1 MTLPVNIGRYDVLA
15 EIGRGA
21 MGVVYRAFDPLLD
34 RTVAIKT
41 INMALDPDD
50 IDFYERRFMIEA
62 RAAGGLNHPNI
73 VTIHDIGRCGEL
85 AYMAM
90 EYLDGRELKDLIHRG
105 ELGFARAL
113 ELTAQIAE
121 GLGYAHERGVIHR
134 DVKPGNIMVMADGR
148 VKITDFG
155 IARLHGADART
166 QTGLL
171 LGSPRYLSPEQ
182 VLGRAADA
190 RVDLFA
196 LGVIL
201 YEMMTGRSPF
211 SGSDVQ
217 SVMYQVI
224 HHTPA
229 SPGLLNPALPA
240 LVDLIVARALAK
252 APDARYQNAAEMAA
266 DLRACRMHCTP
277 NADFKLPARI
287 RSAPGAAGAVTESSS
302 VQGAATVSRG
312 LAREFDSTEATI
324 RLAARSAAI
333 DDPDRLAATVGVS
346 REVVEAALQAA
357 VPHPAPESNNEPPA
371 KWSAGDRRRLW
382 RAVLVAIGMSALLL
396 YL

>member
-1 MTLPVNIGRYDVLA
+1 MNIGRYDVLA

-50 IDFYERRFMIEA
+50 IEFYERRFMIEA

-90 EYLDGRELKDLIHRG
+90 EYLDGRELKDLINRG
-105 ELGFARAL
+105 ELGFDRAL
-113 ELTAQIAE
+113 ELTAQIAD
-121 GLGYAHERGVIHR
+121 GLAYAHERGVIHR
-134 DVKPGNIMVMADGR
+134 DVKPGNIMVLADGR

-182 VLGRAADA
+182 VLGHTADA

-229 SPGLLNPALPA
+229 APGVLNPALPA
-240 LVDLIVARALAK
+240 LVDLIAARALAK
-252 APDARYQNAAEMAA
+252 LPDARYQNAADMAD
-266 DLRACRMHCTP
+266 DLRTCRRQCAPDT
-277 NADFKLPARI
+277 DFKLPARV
-287 RSAPGAAGAVTESSS
+287 RSSSGATGAVTESSS
-302 VQGAATVSRG
+302 ASGAATVSRG

-346 REVVEAALQAA
+346 REAVDAALKAA
-357 VPHPAPESNNEPPA
+357 GPRPVPEKDVLPVAS
-371 KWSAGDRRRLW
+371 WSTQDRRRLLG
-382 RAVLVAIGMSALLL
+382 AVTLAIGMSALLL

>member
-1 MTLPVNIGRYDVLA
+1 MSLPVNIGRYDVLA

-62 RAAGGLNHPNI
+62 RAAGGLNHSNI

-90 EYLDGRELKDLIHRG
+90 EYLDGRELKDLINRG

-113 ELTAQIAE
+113 ELTAQIAD
-121 GLGYAHERGVIHR
+121 GLAYAHERGVIHR

-155 IARLHGADART
+155 IARLHGTDART

-229 SPGLLNPALPA
+229 PPGLLNPALPA

-252 APDARYQNAAEMAA
+252 SPDARYQNAAEMAA
-266 DLRACRMHCTP
+266 DLRACRLQSAS
-277 NADFKLPARI
+277 NDDFNLPARV
-287 RSAPGAAGAVTESSS
+287 RSVPGTSGAVTGASTAP
-302 VQGAATVSRG
+302 GAATVSRG
-312 LAREFDSTEATI
+312 LARDFDSTEATI

-346 REVVEAALQAA
+346 REVVEAALKAA
-357 VPHPAPESNNEPPA
+357 TRRLAPEPENEPAA
-371 KWSAGDRRRLW
+371 KWSAVDRRRLW
-382 RAVLVAIGMSALLL
+382 SAVLVAIGMSALLL
-396 YL
+396 YV

>member
-1 MTLPVNIGRYDVLA
+1 MSLPVNIGRYDVLA

-41 INMALDPDD
+41 INMALDQDELE
-50 IDFYERRFMIEA
+50 FYEKRFMIEA

-90 EYLDGRELKDLIHRG
+90 EYLDGRELKDLINRG
-105 ELGFARAL
+105 ELTLDRAL
-113 ELTAQIAE
+113 ELAAQIAD
-121 GLGYAHERGVIHR
+121 GLAYAHERGVIHR
-134 DVKPGNIMVMADGR
+134 DVKPGNIMMLADGR

-155 IARLHGADART
+155 IARMHGTDVRT

-182 VLGRAADA
+182 VLGRTPDA
-190 RVDLFA
+190 RVDLFS

-224 HHTPA
+224 HHTPSA
-229 SPGLLNPALPA
+229 PGVLNPALPA
-240 LVDLIVARALAK
+240 MVDLIVTKALAK
-252 APDARYQNAAEMAA
+252 SPEARYQRASGMAA
-266 DLRACRMHCTP
+266 DLRACRAESASGT
-277 NADFKLPARI
+277 DLQLPARVRKAPGASGAI
-287 RSAPGAAGAVTESSS
+287 TESSSAPGAATI
-302 VQGAATVSRG
+302 SRG

-324 RLAARSAAI
+324 RLAVRSGAI
-333 DDPDRLAATVGVS
+333 DDPDHLAATVGVS
-346 REVVEAALQAA
+346 REAAVAALKGAA
-357 VPHPAPESNNEPPA
+357 RRPAPEPDVPPVTA
-371 KWSAGDRRRLW
+371 WSVTERRRLW
-382 RAVLVAIGMSALLL
+382 GAVLIALGLSAVLL
-396 YL
+396 YV

>member
-50 IDFYERRFMIEA
+50 IEFYERRFMIEA

-85 AYMAM
+85 AFMAM
-90 EYLDGRELKDLIHRG
+90 EYLDGRELKDLINRG
-105 ELGFARAL
+105 ELSFDRAL
-113 ELTAQIAE
+113 DLAARIAD
-121 GLGYAHERGVIHR
+121 GLAYAHARGVIHR
-134 DVKPGNIMVMADGR
+134 DVKPGNIMVLADGR

-155 IARLHGADART
+155 IARLHGTDVRT

-182 VLGRAADA
+182 VLGRTPDT
-190 RVDLFA
+190 RVDLFS

-211 SGSDVQ
+211 IGSDVQ

-224 HHTPA
+224 HHIPVA
-229 SPGLLNPALPA
+229 PGVLNPALPA
-240 LVDLIVARALAK
+240 LVDLIVTKALAK
-252 APDARYQNAAEMAA
+252 SPDARYQNAADIAD
-266 DLRACRMHCTP
+266 DLRACRLQCASD
-277 NADFKLPARI
+277 ADFKLPARV
-287 RSAPGAAGAVTESSS
+287 RSTSGAAGAVIESSTAP
-302 VQGAATVSRG
+302 GAATVARG
-312 LAREFDSTEATI
+312 MAREFDSTEATI

-333 DDPDRLAATVGVS
+333 ADPDRLAATVGVS
-346 REVVEAALQAA
+346 REVVEAALKAA
-357 VPHPAPESNNEPPA
+357 SSRSAPEPDA
-371 KWSAGDRRRLW
+371 RAVAQWSAADRKRLW
-382 RAVLVAIGMSALLL
+382 GAVTVALGMSALLM